1 MYLQKED
8 PLKRIQE
15 EINEVARRER
25 ELRNAINSENSGN
38 GEDHQTNLD
47 TISGLSDD
55 SGISSSSSPING
67 TSSNVKD
74 TATTLNKIS
83 NEKSMAYNRSH
94 TVNPTTAH
102 QQIPFTKL
110 TRALSTPQIFMPASR
125 RFNGQKGIMQ
135 RFIASRGKFSPGS
148 NRPKDSLL
156 VSLIRSINSIY
167 KEKIILIQLS

>member
-38 GEDHQTNLD
+38 VEDHQTNLD

-74 TATTLNKIS
+74 TATTLNNIS
-83 NEKSMAYNRSH
+83 NEKNIAFNRSH
-94 TVNPTTAH
+94 TINPTSVH
-102 QQIPFTKL
+102 QHIPLTKL
-110 TRALSTPQIFMPASR
+110 TRALSTPQIFMPASK

-156 VSLIRSINSIY
+156 VSPIY
-167 KEKIILIQLS
+167 DKKFRFQASYIIY